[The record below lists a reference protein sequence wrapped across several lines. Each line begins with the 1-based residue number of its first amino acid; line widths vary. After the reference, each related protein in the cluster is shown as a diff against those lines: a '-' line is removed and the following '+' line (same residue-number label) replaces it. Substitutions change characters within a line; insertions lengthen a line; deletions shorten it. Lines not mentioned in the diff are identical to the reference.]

1 MPDWT
6 RSMQQDYEYYLVDP
20 GTWRDIKRIT
30 TVKNCTFGR
39 DLEAETL
46 GSATIDVAES
56 LGECYFRGYLVTYQD
71 GIKEKHP
78 LGTVLIQTPSTS
90 FDGKSHST
98 SLDAYTPLIE
108 LKEKLPPLG
117 FSLLKRDNRKIISA
131 AHDLIKEH
139 ARAPVIPTESDT
151 VLAYNFVADPNDT
164 WLSYI
169 SDLIAN
175 AKYTVYDDS
184 NIPRWTRTG
193 YTLAL
198 DELGRIMFSPK
209 RDAASMQP
217 VWTYDDGNSSI
228 LYPEITTNRDL
239 YGIPNVV
246 EIVYSQ
252 GVRHP
257 DGTIHYSVIKRN
269 EDPNS
274 PISIP
279 NRGREIWRRVTEPD
293 FFGGV
298 PSYRQVEEYA
308 EQMLKELST
317 LEYTVSYTHG
327 YCPVRIG
334 DCVRLNY
341 SRAGINNVKAK
352 VISQS
357 ISCTP
362 GCPVSEKAIFTNT
375 LWG

>member
-6 RSMQQDYEYYLVDP
+6 QSMEQDYEYYIVDP
-20 GTWRDIKRIT
+20 GTWRDVKRIR
-30 TVKNCTFGR
+30 TVKSCTFDR

-46 GSATIDVAES
+46 GSATIDVEES
-56 LGECYFRGYLVTYQD
+56 LGECYIRGYLVTYQN

-78 LGTVLIQTPSTS
+78 LGTVLVQTPSMS
-90 FDGKSHST
+90 FDGKSKST

-108 LKEKLPPLG
+108 LKENPPPLG
-117 FSLLKRDNRKIISA
+117 YSILETDRKKILSA
-131 AHDLIKEH
+131 AYDLIKEN
-139 ARAPVIPTESDT
+139 ARAPVIPAESDT
-151 VLAYNFVADPNDT
+151 ILSYNFVADPSDT
-164 WLSYI
+164 WLSFI

-175 AKYTVYDDS
+175 AKYTVYDDA
-184 NIPRWTRTG
+184 NKPRWTRTG

-198 DELGRIMFSPK
+198 DELGRIMFYPK
-209 RDAASMQP
+209 RDTASMQP

-246 EIVYSQ
+246 EVVYSY
-252 GVRHP
+252 GN
-257 DGTIHYSVIKRN
+257 IHRYGKAEN
-269 EDPNS
+269 NDPNS

-279 NRGREIWRRVTEPD
+279 SRGRRITHRVSDPD
-293 FFGGV
+293 FFGGI
-298 PSYRQVEEYA
+298 PSDRQIEEYA
-308 EQMLKELST
+308 SQLLKELST
-317 LEYTVSYTHG
+317 LEYTVSYKHG

-341 SRAGINNVKAK
+341 SRAGLNNVKAK

>member
-1 MPDWT
+1 MPNWSE
-6 RSMQQDYEYYLVDP
+6 SMQQDYEYYIVDP
-20 GTWRDIKRIT
+20 GTWRDIKRLT
-30 TVKNCTFGR
+30 TVKSCTFDH

-46 GSATIDVAES
+46 GSATIDVTES
-56 LGECYFRGYLVTYQD
+56 LGECYIRGYLVTYQN
-71 GIKEKHP
+71 GVKEKHP
-78 LGTVLIQTPSTS
+78 LGTVLVQTPSTS
-90 FDGKSHST
+90 FDGKIMSN

-108 LKEKLPPLG
+108 LKEKRPPLG
-117 FSLLKRDNRKIISA
+117 YSILKRDNRQIIDA
-131 AHDLIKEH
+131 AYDLIKVN

-151 VLAYNFVADPNDT
+151 TLSYDFVADPNDT
-164 WLSYI
+164 WLSYL

-184 NIPRWTRTG
+184 NNPRWTRTG

-209 RDAASMQP
+209 RDTASMQP
-217 VWTYDDGNSSI
+217 IWTYDDDNSSI
-228 LYPEITTNRDL
+228 LYPEISTSRDL

-246 EIVYSQ
+246 EVVYSH
-252 GVRHP
+252 GNICH
-257 DGTIHYSVIKRN
+257 HSVQKN

-279 NRGREIWRRVTEPD
+279 SRGREIVHRVTDPD

-298 PSYRQVEEYA
+298 PSQRQVDEYA
-308 EQMLKELST
+308 EQLLKELST
-317 LEYTVSYTHG
+317 LEYTIHYTHG

-341 SRAGINNVKAK
+341 SRAGLHNVKAK

>member
-1 MPDWT
+1 MPNWSE
-6 RSMQQDYEYYLVDP
+6 SMQQDYEYYIVDP

-30 TVKNCTFGR
+30 TVKSCTFSR

-46 GSATIDVAES
+46 GSATIDVTES
-56 LGECYFRGYLVTYQD
+56 LGECYVRAYLVTYQN
-71 GIKEKHP
+71 GVKEKHP
-78 LGTVLIQTPSTS
+78 LGTVLVQTPSTS
-90 FDGKSHST
+90 FDGKIHST

-108 LKEKLPPLG
+108 LKEKLPSLG
-117 FSLLKRDNRKIISA
+117 FSILKGDKRPIISA
-131 AHDLIKEH
+131 AYDLLRENM
-139 ARAPVIPTESDT
+139 RAPVIPTESDT
-151 VLAYNFVADPNDT
+151 FLSHDFVADPNDT
-164 WLSYI
+164 WLTYI
-169 SDLIAN
+169 NALIAN
-175 AKYTVYDDS
+175 AKYTVYDDA
-184 NIPRWTRTG
+184 NNPRWTRTG

-198 DELGRIMFSPK
+198 DELGRVMFSPK

-217 VWTYDDGNSSI
+217 IWTYTDDNSSI
-228 LYPEITTNRDL
+228 LHPEITTSRDL
-239 YGIPNVV
+239 YGIPNYV
-246 EIVYSQ
+246 EVIYSHRTDSD
-252 GVRHP
+252 GTLVRHA
-257 DGTIHYSVIKRN
+257 VAEN
-269 EDPNS
+269 NDPNS

-279 NRGREIWRRVTEPD
+279 NRGRKIMRRITNPD

-298 PSYRQVEEYA
+298 PSERQLKEYA
-308 EQMLKELST
+308 EQALRELST

-341 SRAGINNVKAK
+341 TRAGLNNVKAK

>member
-1 MPDWT
+1 MPNWSE
-6 RSMQQDYEYYLVDP
+6 SMQQDYEYYIVDP
-20 GTWRDIKRIT
+20 GTWRDVKRIL
-30 TVKNCTFGR
+30 TVKNCTFNR

-46 GSATIDVAES
+46 GSATIDVTES
-56 LGECYFRGYLVTYQD
+56 LGECYVRGYLVTYQN

-78 LGTVLIQTPSTS
+78 LGTVLVQTPAMS
-90 FDGKSHST
+90 FDGKVRST

-108 LKEKLPPLG
+108 LKENPPPLG
-117 FSLLKRDNRKIISA
+117 YSILKRDGRPIISA
-131 AHDLIKEH
+131 AYDLLRENM
-139 ARAPVIPTESDT
+139 RAPVIPTESDT
-151 VLAYNFVADPNDT
+151 VLAHDFVADPNDT

-169 SDLIAN
+169 NALIAN

-184 NIPRWTRTG
+184 NNPRWTRTG

-198 DELGRIMFSPK
+198 DELGRVMFSPK
-209 RDAASMQP
+209 RDIASMQP
-217 VWTYDDGNSSI
+217 VWTYNDDNSSI
-228 LYPEITTNRDL
+228 LHPEISVNRDL

-246 EIVYSQ
+246 EVVYSHRLDNS
-252 GVRHP
+252 GELVRYA
-257 DGTIHYSVIKRN
+257 TAEN
-269 EDPNS
+269 NDPNS
-274 PISIP
+274 PVSIQR
-279 NRGREIWRRVTEPD
+279 RGRKIKRRITDPD

-298 PSYRQVEEYA
+298 PSQRQLEEYA
-308 EQMLKELST
+308 EQALKELST
-317 LEYTVSYTHG
+317 LEYTVNYTHG

-341 SRAGINNVKAK
+341 TRAGLNNVKAK

-362 GCPVSEKAIFTNT
+362 GCPVSEKAIFTHN